1 MKNLLGGLV
10 GALSLNVLHETYKRL
25 DAKAP
30 RVDLVGEE
38 ALSKVIEHAGYAP
51 PTGDKLFTATLA
63 ADVISNAL
71 YYSLIG
77 IGNKKDILL
86 RAAVLGTAA
95 GFGALV
101 LTKPLG
107 LSDAPVT
114 KSSRTKLLTVGW
126 YLTGAMVAGVVI
138 RALKNKS

>member
-1 MKNLLGGLV
+1 MKNLLGGLA
-10 GALSLNVLHETYKRL
+10 GAVTLNFLHETYKRL
-25 DAKAP
+25 DSKAP

-38 ALSKVIEHAGYAP
+38 ALSKTMEHLDYEAPAGNS
-51 PTGDKLFTATLA
+51 LFTVTLI

-77 IGNKKDILL
+77 VGNKKNIMR
-86 RAAVLGTAA
+86 RAAVLGTMA
-95 GFGALV
+95 GIGAVV

-114 KSSRTKLLTVGW
+114 RSSRTKALTVIL
-126 YLTGAMVAGVVI
+126 YLTGALTAGFTI
-138 RALKNKS
+138 RALKK